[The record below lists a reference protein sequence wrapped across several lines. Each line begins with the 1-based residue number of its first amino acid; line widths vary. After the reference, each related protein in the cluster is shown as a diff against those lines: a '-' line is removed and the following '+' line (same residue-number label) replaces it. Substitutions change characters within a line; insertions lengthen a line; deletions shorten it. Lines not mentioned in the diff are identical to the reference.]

1 MANKNYCL
9 IYSTVV
15 CTQEL
20 FSLVTH
26 HMWQ

>member
-9 IYSTVV
+9 IHSTVV
-15 CTQEL
+15 CAQEL

-26 HMWQ
+26 HVWH